1 MLAALMEALGEVV
14 QRHFA
19 LGQGAQACVHAH
31 PQQRAL
37 VVEIKSALPVGPGLR
52 LVVEIENA
60 LMNGVVQV
68 TPVTARLRG
77 VVGLQLRQ
85 HRHGVVRF
93 PQAGTR
99 GQHHGPV
106 LGLAF
111 VHPQLVVVHRRVV
124 MRHPGRARAPC
135 LAYPCVR
142 VFVRQQVVV
151 TEGPLAAQV
160 AVVHA
165 VLAGLRVLQTDAA
178 EHIGH
183 RQQEVVARVRP
194 RAEDRIRLAH
204 QCTVCIQHLGIGLQ
218 GLRIFGHH
226 VQPYRLFRGV
236 VEGKALEVAAR
247 EHGRINQ
254 GHQWHGCIVLGAT
267 LTARHV
273 QRAAALPAVGQTQ

>member
-1 MLAALMEALGEVV
+1 
-14 QRHFA
+14 
-19 LGQGAQACVHAH
+19 
-31 PQQRAL
+31 
-37 VVEIKSALPVGPGLR
+37 
-52 LVVEIENA
+52 
-60 LMNGVVQV
+60 MNGVVQV

-124 MRHPGRARAPC
+124 MRHPGRTRAPC

-183 RQQEVVARVRP
+183 RQQKVVARVRP
-194 RAEDRIRLAH
+194 RAECRIRLAH
-204 QCTVCIQHLGIGLQ
+204 QCTMRFEHLGISLQ
-218 GLRIFGHH
+218 GLRILGHH
-226 VQPYRLFRGV
+226 VQPYRLLRGLV
-236 VEGKALEVAAR
+236 QGKAFEMTTR
-247 EHGRINQ
+247 EYRRIDQ
-254 GHQWHGCIVLGAT
+254 GHQRHLCVVFDAT
-267 LTARHV
+267 IALRHV
-273 QRAAALPAVGQTQ
+273 QCAAALPSVGQAQ